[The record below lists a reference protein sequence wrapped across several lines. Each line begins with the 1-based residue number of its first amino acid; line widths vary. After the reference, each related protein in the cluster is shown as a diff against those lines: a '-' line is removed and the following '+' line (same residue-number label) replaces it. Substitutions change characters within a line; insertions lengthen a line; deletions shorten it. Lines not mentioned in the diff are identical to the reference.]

1 LGYFY
6 KLNLSTQLNIEEG
19 KKMGKKEEII
29 AVITP
34 ALEVLGFYLEDVT
47 ITSAGRRSMLTVIVD
62 GDTHLSLDQVTAAT
76 KGISEIVEGIQSLGQ
91 TPFTLEVTSP
101 GLDRPLTK
109 PRHWRK
115 NIDRL
120 VKVILLDGSEVKGRV
135 KDVSETFVTI
145 DEQVINFTDIKRA
158 TLEIEFKQVGK

>member
-1 LGYFY
+1 
-6 KLNLSTQLNIEEG
+6 
-19 KKMGKKEEII
+19 MGKKEEIS
-29 AVITP
+29 AAITP
-34 ALEVLGFYLEDVT
+34 ALSDLGFYLEDIT

-62 GDTHLSLDQVTAAT
+62 GDTHLSLDQVTVAT
-76 KGISEIVEGIQSLGQ
+76 KAISEIVENIQSLGQ
-91 TPFTLEVTSP
+91 APFTLEVTSP

-120 VKVILLDGSEVKGRV
+120 VKIVLLDGKEIKGRV
-135 KDVSETFVTI
+135 KDVSEISTTV
-145 DEQVINFTDIKRA
+145 DDQVVKFSEIKRA

>member
-1 LGYFY
+1 
-6 KLNLSTQLNIEEG
+6 
-19 KKMGKKEEII
+19 MGKKEEIS
-29 AVITP
+29 AAITP
-34 ALEVLGFYLEDVT
+34 ALSALGFYLEDVT

-62 GDTHLSLDQVTAAT
+62 GDTHLSLDQVTSAT
-76 KGISEIVEGIQSLGQ
+76 KAIGEIIESLQSLGD

-120 VKVILLDGSEVKGRV
+120 VKVVSLDGSVVNGRIKSATETDV
-135 KDVSETFVTI
+135 LIDDVSIEFSA
-145 DEQVINFTDIKRA
+145 IKRA
-158 TLEIEFKQVGK
+158 TLEVEFKQGKK

>member
-1 LGYFY
+1 
-6 KLNLSTQLNIEEG
+6 
-19 KKMGKKEEII
+19 MGKKEEIS

-34 ALEVLGFYLEDVT
+34 ALSNLGFYLEDLT
-47 ITSAGRRSMLTVIVD
+47 ITSAGRRSMITVIVD
-62 GDTHLSLDQVTAAT
+62 SDTHLSLDQVTVAT
-76 KGISEIVEGIQSLGQ
+76 KAISELVENIQSLGQ

-120 VKVILLDGSEVKGRV
+120 VKIVLLDGSEIKGRIKEATEIAALV
-135 KDVSETFVTI
+135 
-145 DEQVINFTDIKRA
+145 DEQRINYSDVKRA

>member
-1 LGYFY
+1 
-6 KLNLSTQLNIEEG
+6 
-19 KKMGKKEEII
+19 MGKKEEIS

-34 ALEVLGFYLEDVT
+34 ALSDLGFYLEDIT

-62 GDTHLSLDQVTAAT
+62 GDTHLSLDQVTVAT
-76 KGISEIVEGIQSLGQ
+76 KAISEIVENIQSLGQ
-91 TPFTLEVTSP
+91 APFTLEVTSP

-120 VKVILLDGSEVKGRV
+120 VKIVLLDGKEVKGRV
-135 KDVSETFVTI
+135 KDATEILATV
-145 DEQVINFTDIKRA
+145 DEQVVKFSDIKRA

>member
-1 LGYFY
+1 
-6 KLNLSTQLNIEEG
+6 
-19 KKMGKKEEII
+19 MGKKEEIS
-29 AVITP
+29 AAITP
-34 ALEVLGFYLEDVT
+34 ALSDLGFYLEDIT

-62 GDTHLSLDQVTAAT
+62 GDTHLSLDQVTVAT
-76 KGISEIVEGIQSLGQ
+76 KAISEVVENIQSLGQ
-91 TPFTLEVTSP
+91 APFTLEVTSP

-120 VKVILLDGSEVKGRV
+120 VKIVLLDGKEVKGRV
-135 KDVSETFVTI
+135 KDATEILATV
-145 DEQVINFTDIKRA
+145 DEQVVKFSDIKRA

>member
-1 LGYFY
+1 
-6 KLNLSTQLNIEEG
+6 
-19 KKMGKKEEII
+19 MGKKEDIS
-29 AVITP
+29 AAITP
-34 ALEVLGFYLEDVT
+34 ALSALGFYLEDVI

-62 GDTHLSLDQVTAAT
+62 GDTHLSLDQVTSAT
-76 KGISEIVEGIQSLGQ
+76 KAIGEIVESLQSLGD

-120 VKVILLDGSEVKGRV
+120 VRVVLLNGNEVTGRIKAASEVSARV
-135 KDVSETFVTI
+135 DESEV
-145 DEQVINFTDIKRA
+145 NFADIKRA
-158 TLEIEFKQVGK
+158 SLEVEFKQVGK

>member
-1 LGYFY
+1 
-6 KLNLSTQLNIEEG
+6 
-19 KKMGKKEEII
+19 MGKKEEIS
-29 AVITP
+29 AAITP
-34 ALEVLGFYLEDVT
+34 ALSDLGFYLEDIT

-62 GDTHLSLDQVTAAT
+62 GDTHLSLDQVTVAT
-76 KGISEIVEGIQSLGQ
+76 KAISEIVENIQSLGQ
-91 TPFTLEVTSP
+91 APFTLEVTSP

-120 VKVILLDGSEVKGRV
+120 VKIVLLDGKEVKGRV
-135 KDVSETFVTI
+135 KDATEISATV
-145 DEQVINFTDIKRA
+145 DEQVVKFSDIKRA